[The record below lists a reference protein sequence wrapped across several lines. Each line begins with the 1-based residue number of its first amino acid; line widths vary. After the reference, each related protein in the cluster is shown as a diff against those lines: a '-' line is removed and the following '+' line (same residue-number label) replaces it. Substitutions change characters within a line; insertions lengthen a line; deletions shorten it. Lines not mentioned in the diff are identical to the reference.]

1 MIKSTVLQ
9 NSFEAGAS
17 IAEFL
22 AVAPVML
29 LLGMGLI
36 QMGLIYHGK
45 TIVNYA
51 TFEAARVG
59 AVNHAQVEPMKTE
72 LGMRLAP
79 LIGGDGSEGKA
90 MTAITRSLAAMAVPG
105 NTRLRLMHPTTEAF
119 DDWGIDSPEAG
130 AKGAIPNSHLR
141 HHDPERVAVGP
152 TSLVTLQDANLL
164 KIEVTHGLDLK
175 VPIIN
180 KFLSGAMMELDP
192 ENSPFYA
199 NGKFPIT
206 SVATVRMQ
214 SEAWKSA
221 AVTAAS
227 QLGRLDDEAEL
238 ATEPGGIAAVAP
250 QAIDSTDST
259 DSANSV
265 DCAGSSHGLGGIAS
279 STLPTS
285 SSLTSCGVQ
294 DPVYSGAADADELSG
309 SGSQSAQPSTVQSGE
324 CGAG

>member
-1 MIKSTVLQ
+1 MIKGTVSQ
-9 NSFEAGAS
+9 HSFETGAS
-17 IAEFL
+17 VVEFL
-22 AVAPVML
+22 AVAPAML

-59 AVNHAQVEPMKTE
+59 AVNHALVEPMKTE

-79 LIGGDGSEGKA
+79 LVGGDGTEGNA
-90 MTAITRSLAAMAVPG
+90 MTAITRSLAAVAVPG
-105 NTRLRLMHPTTEAF
+105 NTRLRLIHPTTEAF

-130 AKGAIPNSHLR
+130 ARGAIPNSHLR

-152 TSLVTLQDANLL
+152 SSLVTLQDANLL
-164 KIEVTHGLDLK
+164 KIEVTHGFDLK

-180 KFLSGAMMELDP
+180 KFLAGAMLEIDP
-192 ENSPFYA
+192 ENAPFYA

-238 ATEPGGIAAVAP
+238 ETEASSIAAVAP
-250 QAIDSTDST
+250 QAIDSTDS
-259 DSANSV
+259 ANSS
-265 DCAGSSHGLGGIAS
+265 DCAGASHGLSGIAS

-294 DPVYSGAADADELSG
+294 DPVYSGPADELSG
-309 SGSQSAQPSTVQSGE
+309 SGSQSAQPSTEHSGD

>member
-1 MIKSTVLQ
+1 
-9 NSFEAGAS
+9 
-17 IAEFL
+17 
-22 AVAPVML
+22 
-29 LLGMGLI
+29 LI
-36 QMGLIYHGK
+36 
-45 TIVNYA
+45 
-51 TFEAARVG
+51 
-59 AVNHAQVEPMKTE
+59 
-72 LGMRLAP
+72 
-79 LIGGDGSEGKA
+79 
-90 MTAITRSLAAMAVPG
+90 
-105 NTRLRLMHPTTEAF
+105 HPTTEAF

-164 KIEVTHGLDLK
+164 KIEVTHGFDLK

-180 KFLSGAMMELDP
+180 KFLTGAMMEIDP

-214 SEAWKSA
+214 SEAWRSA
-221 AVTAAS
+221 AVTAAN

-238 ATEPGGIAAVAP
+238 ETETSSIAAVAP
-250 QAIDSTDST
+250 QAIDSTDT
-259 DSANSV
+259 ANSV
-265 DCAGSSHGLGGIAS
+265 DCAGSSHGLGGIVS
-279 STLPTS
+279 SALPTS

-309 SGSQSAQPSTVQSGE
+309 SGSQSAQPSTVQPGD